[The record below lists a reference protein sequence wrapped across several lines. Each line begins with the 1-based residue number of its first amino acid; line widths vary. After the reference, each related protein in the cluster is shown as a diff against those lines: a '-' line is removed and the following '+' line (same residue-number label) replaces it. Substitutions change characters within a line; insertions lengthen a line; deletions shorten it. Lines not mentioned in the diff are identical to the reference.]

1 MDIKLNSYI
10 FLTLMFIP
18 FHTQALTYSEQIC
31 ASKNIYFEAR
41 SNKQD
46 WFKVLQVA
54 NNRKNNP
61 KKYGAKSS
69 HLCDIVHSS
78 QYSTARFK
86 AIKEFKV
93 YKDIR
98 SFVKRHQQLKTTSIL
113 YFSGNDKLHFRNRF

>member
-1 MDIKLNSYI
+1 MNRLLLICLLGLSFSVN
-10 FLTLMFIP
+10 
-18 FHTQALTYSEQIC
+18 ALTKQELLC
-31 ASKNIYFEAR
+31 ASQNIYHEAR
-41 SNKQD
+41 EEKSS
-46 WFKVLQVA
+46 WLKVLQVA
-54 NNRKNNP
+54 NNRKSNP